1 MAMDSLLSQ
10 NSIHIVTHSGNMER
24 RITQSVASA
33 TEENITTLP
42 APTPDRDHDI
52 PRSEAHSIL
61 GTDEN
66 LPTILFFGNH
76 SYEKGP
82 DLLAKSVREVT
93 HPLQVI
99 YAGPEQEFKS
109 EDIDSWKQ
117 KSSTNIKIINR
128 SGYVP
133 ENKVDTY
140 FAAADCVVLPYR
152 RKRGISGPLR
162 RGCMFNTHI
171 IGPEESDVGEII
183 SSNNLGQLFLRNS
196 VESLSEQIDIFCENI
211 NRYPSSE
218 VKKYSKKQN
227 WRTVGKQIEALYTEL
242 V

>member
-1 MAMDSLLSQ
+1 MDRLLSQ
-10 NSIHIVTHSGNMER
+10 DSIHIVTHSGNMER

-42 APTPDRDHDI
+42 APTPDKDHDI

-117 KSSTNIKIINR
+117 KSSTNVKIINR

-133 ENKVDTY
+133 ENKVDAY